1 MMDLRKLNEWPH
13 LLCRAIEFHTL
24 LVFLEEKWLVSRF
37 SGSREADLHFS
48 LGSFSGHYLVPSDDQ
63 SAWSIHKILSRWC
76 SVCFMRQIQL
86 IYSCMTWSVR
96 LLFFF
101 FFFLSMAAGLQS
113 ELFNDDNICV
123 SLWLLKI

>member
-13 LLCRAIEFHTL
+13 LLCRAIEFHTF

-96 LLFFF
+96 LLFFL
-101 FFFLSMAAGLQS
+101 FFLSMAAGLQS